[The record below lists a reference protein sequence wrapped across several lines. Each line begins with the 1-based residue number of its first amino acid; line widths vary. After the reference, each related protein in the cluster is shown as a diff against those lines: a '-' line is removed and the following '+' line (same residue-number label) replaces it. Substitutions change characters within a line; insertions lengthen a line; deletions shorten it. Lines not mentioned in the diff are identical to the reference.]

1 MGFVFHTII
10 YLTEQTDMQEKFLT
24 EKIKFLTE
32 WFRLL
37 FAMLILLSGGLAT
50 VVAKGTFLENT
61 FEFNL
66 LKVGTSIAIVLFLI
80 IAILAVKINA
90 YIKQLKEL

>member
-1 MGFVFHTII
+1 MR
-10 YLTEQTDMQEKFLT
+10 EKFLI

-32 WFRLL
+32 CFKLL
-37 FAMLILLSGGLAT
+37 FAVLILLSGGLAT
-50 VVAKGTFLENT
+50 LVAKGTFLENT